1 MNYEEEF
8 RKYLK
13 EKAQKSKVNAEKEIK
28 ELKNIADRAKEIN
41 KLFEDDKQEER

>member
-13 EKAQKSKVNAEKEIK
+13 EKAQKSKVNAEKEINANMRK
-28 ELKNIADRAKEIN
+28 ELEQVNAALNAK
-41 KLFEDDKQEER
+41 KK